1 MQNSRKDSTQ
11 TPRIDE
17 MDRNNGTTTTAESG
31 TVSRPLR
38 SADFSTERFK
48 RALKTAIFLHP
59 PWGVFTP
66 PHLDRHPPNVDTPE
80 GGVVHPLHFSG
91 IAVL

>member
-17 MDRNNGTTTTAESG
+17 TDRNNGTTTTAESG

-48 RALKTAIFLHP
+48 RALKTFLF
-59 PWGVFTP
+59 V
-66 PHLDRHPPNVDTPE
+66 
-80 GGVVHPLHFSG
+80 
-91 IAVL
+91 